1 MTTKELK
8 SYIDRI
14 LGNNI
19 RLLLP
24 SYWWKRAFGAV
35 IDKVDEKV
43 EKSDLKTINGESV
56 LGEGDLRVG
65 VKSVESVEALEK
77 LDAQVGD
84 IATVGSE
91 SFSLVSSSYFPELV
105 SSVDNIVEDWDSYK
119 RIGKVEFGEPYSE
132 EGRRISVYIHGKK
145 KYPYDLIVVQCASGE
160 FSCMYYTGVNF
171 KLITLDEV
179 NEKLRDSDYRVIL
192 VSKSEQADKTLKL
205 YAYSASADAY
215 IKSDSWE
222 KLSKEYIVASEE
234 ELNSLDVPNGTIA
247 KVACKTHREIKP
259 SSCLDSMGN
268 WESGARITKVN
279 LSNTPMDGVAAT
291 LYAYEGSTLIGILG
305 ILYSNGELICEDHK
319 STSLSLDELNDRLL
333 ANEYKLVGANFIHL
347 EDFDNTFR
355 FYTEPITDVSDAYIK
370 GETWTRLLKEG
381 DVTGGGGFEHAV
393 ERTVHPTEGILGLTS
408 QKYEIT
414 EEQRAY
420 NIDTFSK
427 IREGKNVIIVY
438 GGTVIS
444 VFVHTSEKVECAAWN
459 YPNIYSILTLYPS
472 GEAIVKT
479 LSSTDSELSTTS
491 TFPIANKVVT
501 AALNEKADIS
511 YVDSE
516 VAKKVDKVSG
526 KQLTTEDFTSA
537 LKAKLEG
544 LSNYDDTEI
553 ENAVSS
559 LQTQLNTLVSGN
571 ASDAI
576 NSFNE
581 IIAFL
586 DGVKD
591 SESLD
596 SIIASIEQ
604 QIASKQDKIS
614 DLDTI
619 RANAAKGATALQ
631 SVPSEYVTESE
642 LNAKNFATTS
652 QVNAKQDSI
661 SDLDTIRSNASLGAT
676 AIQKV
681 KTINGESI
689 TGDGNVEI
697 FTKAMHDELVENMLD
712 NEEVYAA
719 AVNDLN
725 TRLAETNATIAT
737 EVSTRESL
745 SNDVQSLTDRIT
757 SNEEVTATSYNEL
770 NTRIDN
776 NYQHGETT
784 YATKAELLEEITGMT
799 NSIVENEEVIAATLN
814 DLLARI
820 DALVTRV
827 EQLENV

>member
-1 MTTKELK
+1 MTTSELK

-43 EKSDLKTINGESV
+43 EKSELKTINGESV

-65 VKSVESVEALEK
+65 VKSVESVEKLEK
-77 LDAQVGD
+77 LEAHVGD
-84 IATVGSE
+84 IASVLGKTESATVKIADCYM
-91 SFSLVSSSYFPELV
+91 SSYFEKDWDKYTIIKGVEEKPDALQKDDCSILLIASKYSSTSDSYVVCIEGGNFYYIRFLNDEASV
-105 SSVDNIVEDWDSYK
+105 SSLK
-119 RIGKVEFGEPYSE
+119 KVNDG
-132 EGRRISVYIHGKK
+132 I
-145 KYPYDLIVVQCASGE
+145 ASG
-160 FSCMYYTGVNF
+160 N
-171 KLITLDEV
+171 
-179 NEKLRDSDYRVIL
+179 YRL
-192 VSKSEQADKTLKL
+192 VSKTNEGDIDQYFTF
-205 YAYSASADAY
+205 YS
-215 IKSDSWE
+215 
-222 KLSKEYIVASEE
+222 
-234 ELNSLDVPNGTIA
+234 
-247 KVACKTHREIKP
+247 KVA
-259 SSCLDSMGN
+259 
-268 WESGARITKVN
+268 
-279 LSNTPMDGVAAT
+279 
-291 LYAYEGSTLIGILG
+291 
-305 ILYSNGELICEDHK
+305 ED
-319 STSLSLDELNDRLL
+319 T
-333 ANEYKLVGANFIHL
+333 A
-347 EDFDNTFR
+347 
-355 FYTEPITDVSDAYIK
+355 DAYIK

-381 DVTGGGGFEHAV
+381 DVTGGGSE
-393 ERTVHPTEGILGLTS
+393 
-408 QKYEIT
+408 
-414 EEQRAY
+414 
-420 NIDTFSK
+420 
-427 IREGKNVIIVY
+427 IREFYTGDSLTDEQK
-438 GGTVIS
+438 
-444 VFVHTSEKVECAAWN
+444 AWN
-459 YPNIYSILTLYPS
+459 LETATMVEENKCTTIFKVTAPLAILPVGTTIPLSAFVDRTFLYVFSSGVNAAFVSITIDS
-472 GEAIVKT
+472 NGNSDITAETVSADAT
-479 LSSTDSELSTTS
+479 MSSTSTN
-491 TFPIANKVVT
+491 AVQNKVVT
-501 AALNEKADIS
+501 AALNN
-511 YVDSE
+511 
-516 VAKKVDKVSG
+516 KVDKVNG
-526 KQLTTEDFTSA
+526 KQLSTEDFTSA

-586 DGVKD
+586 NGVKD

-604 QIASKQDKIS
+604 QIASKQDKIT

-631 SVPSEYVTESE
+631 SVPSEYITESE

-697 FTKAMHDELVENMLD
+697 FTKAMHDELVENMLE

-725 TRLAETNATIAT
+725 TRLVETNATIAT

-770 NTRIDN
+770 NDRIEA
-776 NYQHGETT
+776 NYQHGEET
-784 YATKAELLEEITGMT
+784 YATITSLAEEVAAITT
-799 NSIVENEEVIAATLN
+799 TIVENEEVVAATLN
-814 DLLARI
+814 DLLTRI
-820 DALVTRV
+820 DALTTRI
-827 EQLENV
+827 EILENA